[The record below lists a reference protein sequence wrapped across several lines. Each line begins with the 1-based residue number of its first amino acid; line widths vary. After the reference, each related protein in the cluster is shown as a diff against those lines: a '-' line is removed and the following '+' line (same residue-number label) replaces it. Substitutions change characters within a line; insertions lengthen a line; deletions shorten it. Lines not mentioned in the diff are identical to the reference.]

1 MLQNPA
7 DIWKDVL
14 KRSLTF
20 SIASPRL
27 IRPRKGAAA
36 PRGEPFSWFMI
47 GHPLRYLTSASFQY
61 FPIHPKGGF
70 PFSSLKLQCHPKT
83 RAVRLLLSADL
94 PSAFELNK
102 PPYFEFT
109 STLCKG
115 DNPSREFEI
124 GIFEFFQI
132 EESLERAEFTLSVEL
147 WFTDTSLVT
156 DQQTNVTCVSL
167 RTLQLSF
174 LATKGLHYHLPVLFD
189 YFHLSAITMTI
200 HGSLVALHQPY
211 IKWVE

>member
-1 MLQNPA
+1 MLLVISENELGLPA
-7 DIWKDVL
+7 CVIGGTTGVSK
-14 KRSLTF
+14 TF
-20 SIASPRL
+20 QILYRNEEVNL
-27 IRPRKGAAA
+27 
-36 PRGEPFSWFMI
+36 E
-47 GHPLRYLTSASFQY
+47 
-61 FPIHPKGGF
+61 
-70 PFSSLKLQCHPKT
+70 
-83 RAVRLLLSADL
+83 D
-94 PSAFELNK
+94 
-102 PPYFEFT
+102 
-109 STLCKG
+109 TLMFRVHILVDSHK
-115 DNPSREFEI
+115 
-124 GIFEFFQI
+124 I

-211 IKWVE
+211 I